1 MIVTFGPDPR
11 KVPSHHPAHDSAA
24 RGARQIKGNRQKEAA
39 PVRRGD

>member
-1 MIVTFGPDPR
+1 VARGPDPR

-24 RGARQIKGNRQKEAA
+24 RRARPVKGYAQKEAA